1 MIVKGMWWVGM
12 QRVQITWYR
21 MKKGDDVNIAMKT
34 PQFGELMTSHATLN
48 FHRVTSDSIS
58 VGNHQICSLLIVLKR
73 FEIVYCGRSRFSVI
87 CCGKLK
93 DDRRNT
99 D

>member
-1 MIVKGMWWVGM
+1 
-12 QRVQITWYR
+12 

-34 PQFGELMTSHATLN
+34 PQFGELMSSRSTVN
-48 FHRVTSDSIS
+48 FNRVTSDSIS
-58 VGNHQICSLLIVLKR
+58 VGKHQICSVLIVLKS
-73 FEIVYCGRSRFSVI
+73 FKILSYGRTRFSVI

-99 D
+99 DSLKIMMLSECISSRQ